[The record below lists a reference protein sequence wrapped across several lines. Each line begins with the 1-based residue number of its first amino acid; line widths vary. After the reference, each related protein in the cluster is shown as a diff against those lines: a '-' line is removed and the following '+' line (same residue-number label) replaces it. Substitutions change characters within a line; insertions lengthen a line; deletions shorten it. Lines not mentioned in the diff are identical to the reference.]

1 MVSLCEVVR
10 TKKTVCAR
18 LATAASLYYLIL
30 LYPSLSFFSVFALF
44 LRFEVNWMEVRLYLR
59 SRFLF
64 KIYAHARISNIHLS
78 LNRVKMRLVRA
89 TKCIRCSCSYR
100 VDSCKKRAKLPVLF
114 DRVAS
119 LFCPL
124 KTKLLFPTNSPCSVF
139 LGFCRL
145 SQNKLKQPADIEQS
159 IPSSKQLLKTAL
171 TFTEASI
178 FLALLRSHNPTK
190 SNFPHVFFPCNHKYT
205 KVT

>member
-1 MVSLCEVVR
+1 MR
-10 TKKTVCAR
+10 GRAHKKTVCAR

-100 VDSCKKRAKLPVLF
+100 VDSCKKKSEITSFIR
-114 DRVAS
+114 
-119 LFCPL
+119 
-124 KTKLLFPTNSPCSVF
+124 
-139 LGFCRL
+139 
-145 SQNKLKQPADIEQS
+145 
-159 IPSSKQLLKTAL
+159 PSSFFVLSSKDKTLIPHQQSLSCVPRLLPLVTKQT
-171 TFTEASI
+171 
-178 FLALLRSHNPTK
+178 
-190 SNFPHVFFPCNHKYT
+190 
-205 KVT
+205 